1 MLDITLETLKFINS
15 PTDFLIRKFSQQV
28 DNVVEPVAMDELRR
42 LAEREEI
49 EMRMSEAQ
57 ARVAQELAIAKRIET
72 AEEVEMTEFYDYS
85 GKGHVGVDA
94 TGESF
99 KIGAGG
105 SGRRVS
111 KRKFKFKG
119 GAIASDVTQAEG
131 NALRQESGVNVG
143 TAVSSHR
150 E

>member
-28 DNVVEPVAMDELRR
+28 DTSGDAVEIGELRR
-42 LAEREEI
+42 IAEREEV

-85 GKGHVGVDA
+85 GKGHVGLEA
-94 TGESF
+94 SGEAF
-99 KIGAGG
+99 NLGAGG

-111 KRKFKFKG
+111 KRKFRFKG
-119 GAIASDVTQAEG
+119 GAIASD
-131 NALRQESGVNVG
+131 
-143 TAVSSHR
+143 AVPAD
-150 E
+150 